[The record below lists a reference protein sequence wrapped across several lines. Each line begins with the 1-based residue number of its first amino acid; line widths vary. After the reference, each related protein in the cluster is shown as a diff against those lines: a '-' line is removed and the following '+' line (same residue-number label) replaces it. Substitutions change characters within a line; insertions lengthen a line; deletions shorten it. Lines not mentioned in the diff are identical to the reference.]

1 MARVSQFRA
10 VCVAQMARLERQI
23 SSECSESKCHGRV
36 GMHDNEQWRGL
47 LLDAGLWQEQREA

>member
-1 MARVSQFRA
+1 
-10 VCVAQMARLERQI
+10 MARLERQI
-23 SSECSESKCHGRV
+23 SAECSESKCHGRV